1 MPWVLQARQLMTWS
15 ACGAV
20 CLLPPQQHQDWTEE
34 EQQGLCMGMYNS
46 PSKHTLSSLF
56 SLVTLKG

>member
-1 MPWVLQARQLMTWS
+1 MPWVLQAQQLMTWS
-15 ACGAV
+15 TCGAV

-34 EQQGLCMGMYNS
+34 EQQGLYMGMYNS
-46 PSKHTLSSLF
+46 PSKHTPSSLF